1 MAGII
6 LVLSVVFAWVES
18 QSTSIH
24 FPGWILFLKSWLH
37 PFFFLGLLLIGYS
50 DLKNWKENSNA
61 KLAFPIIISLFS
73 FLLIVI
79 KIRNEVA
86 YLMSWESELL
96 EYSNR
101 ILFLLILAHLKVTA
115 LSLLGLWG
123 LVTKILVQLFG
134 KYQKPLWMKKVS
146 EGIQYAIGHKK
157 QTSIALVVYLCLF
170 GAAKFLV
177 EFKPRTKVLTDASQK
192 SSQTVQDQV
201 KKINVHFTAPSTP
214 KFEMINGEL
223 RTTIY
228 PVSLYFSENPY
239 LLNSKAKPEELFEV
253 FPVTKGDWEKV
264 NESLYRFMPSDH
276 WLTDQE
282 YTVKI
287 KNQDLRKNIEL
298 SELVYTFKTKPVKVW
313 IDSKRFYVNP
323 KNSDEKK
330 AVIALRSNY
339 PLEKASVEHFS
350 EFQLKDRQG
359 TIIKLLK
366 SEVFEGDA
374 KKKFYLHS
382 ESLKLGT
389 QPQQIKYVLKEGV
402 VSPFSKK
409 SSPKRETAK
418 ISIPSKFSFLNIDL
432 EKIKVRNDEND
443 EPYHSI
449 KITSNTRIREDVIRD
464 FFSIT
469 RIKMHYTKEEYQTL
483 ISHFG
488 ESASSCFDAVYNKN
502 YLKLRLN
509 CPMKESGNWS
519 YHPMMIL
526 EVDVPYKFKS
536 EKIIDETKHEIV
548 VEPIVGETY
557 KLELRA
563 GLKTIDGF
571 ELEFNKI
578 EYSKAQAFPK
588 ILKFANDGSIL
599 SLNGQRKIS
608 VYGRGV
614 SKAKIRVRQL
624 KAHQIQHFLSL
635 SSPDKKRPY
644 FRHYSFKE
652 DRITDEYNDE
662 VYFGSRQKKG
672 TYADFDFSRYLNNRS
687 GGKLDFGI
695 FFVTLY
701 DSKGQEKDSQL
712 FILSD
717 MAYIIKKASDG
728 NQTVYVASQTSRSP
742 LRGVAIQEI
751 RINGETRTL
760 GVTGTLGEF
769 DLPKRFGKDVT
780 GYLLTRGQD
789 VLYVAKNNRDQS
801 VDFSRFEVAGE
812 YSFEKKLRVSI
823 FSDRQLY
830 RPGESGHLAFIFKDS
845 EWSKRHEGELV
856 NIEIRDARGKIFLT
870 QDQKIQHFGVNTVDF
885 DLSYAAP
892 TGTYTVNVS
901 AYETRSSLKGNR
913 TYKKNLGS
921 LTLKIQEFLPDK
933 MKISSSFNKGQQRL
947 WVSPQN
953 LKSNISLRNL
963 FGTPAVGN
971 EIRSTMIL
979 SPRSISL
986 YKFPS
991 FSFYDETILEKSI
1004 SESLKS
1010 IKTDE
1015 QGRAEYQIDLNKYAE
1030 NTFNLTIRSE
1040 GFMKAGGRSVVTE
1053 KSIMISPHEFLV
1065 GMKPLGNLRYV
1076 STSSKVAVSL
1086 VAVGN
1091 DHQSREAKIDLVIY
1105 EKKYQNALVKQADHT
1120 YAYQDIKEPKL
1131 FKKESLTIPSTM
1143 LKYDLDNS
1151 KVGDY
1156 IVEIRNE
1163 KGHKLN
1169 SFEYSV
1175 VGEAD
1180 LARSLYR
1187 NNELKMTLNKSDF
1200 VSGENIQISLK
1211 APYTGVGLVTIEKE
1225 KVYAA
1230 KWFKLDRETSIIN
1243 IRVPKELEG
1252 NGYVNVSL
1260 LRDLN
1265 SKKVFTSPFSY
1276 AVVPFTLDKSKLI
1289 HNIEIE
1295 TESLIKPG
1303 DQVSVRYRAQNPG
1316 KIIIY
1321 AVDKGIHQLANYKTP
1336 SPLREFYKKQ
1346 ALRVSTYQIFSLI
1359 LPDIDA
1365 VRQAFAAGGGE
1376 GDLMSKNLNPFKR
1389 KFTKAVAFWS
1399 DVIDADSSWREYNFN
1414 VPFHFN
1420 GELSWHAVFV
1430 DQKSVGVKKG
1440 SIISRDDLII
1450 TPTLPTFSSPGDE
1463 FVLSAA
1469 IANNIDSKDGGSS
1482 STDQVTVH
1490 LKTDEGYKVLGES
1503 SKKVK
1508 IKRSQ
1513 DEVVTFKLKAN
1524 DALGNTNIVIE
1535 ANSGEYSSQYK
1546 EGVSIRPLIPR
1557 VNRNWQYVLT
1567 DGEYKIKMDDV
1578 DFHSEFFDFEI
1589 DLHEGLFALL
1599 KGNLR
1604 YLASYP
1610 YGCSEQITSKAIPYA
1625 VLPENIIE
1633 KSPLQREEFLR
1644 RTNNLLLQRQNDKGG
1659 ISLYV
1664 GNPVG
1669 SDYLNLYIAH
1679 FLTVSKAN
1687 GYFYNK
1693 RLFERL
1699 MMYIGEVAQGT
1710 NNRSRA
1716 YALYIQSLNEIQVG
1730 ANAKLLEQTDSDDIF
1745 VNLYLAAIYKILKN
1759 ERKAMEFI
1767 ERVEKSRGRYNFQYS
1782 YGYFSSSFERAY
1794 LGILYQYFP
1803 NRANKVMPEL
1813 VETMVESTK
1822 KYGASALWSGQAL
1835 LSLASLAKGNKIDA
1849 TVDVDFGKEER
1860 KLKISQ
1866 LQKLPQSRRKQIKNL
1881 AIDLP
1886 QKTFALL
1893 NVNIAGFPLQMKNYQ
1908 NGIQINKRMLD
1919 LDGNELKSLKVGE
1932 EVMVELSVQ
1941 GDREIRNAVI
1951 VDLLPGG
1958 FDLQW
1963 QSDDKDKS
1971 SLQTE
1976 FTDQREDRI
1985 IVYSSIS
1992 TSVRKFYYRIKAV
2005 APGKFKIP
2013 PTYAE
2018 NMYKTI
2024 ESALTRVDEITVE
2037 P

>member
-1 MAGII
+1 M
-6 LVLSVVFAWVES
+6 
-18 QSTSIH
+18 Q
-24 FPGWILFLKSWLH
+24 
-37 PFFFLGLLLIGYS
+37 
-50 DLKNWKENSNA
+50 
-61 KLAFPIIISLFS
+61 
-73 FLLIVI
+73 
-79 KIRNEVA
+79 
-86 YLMSWESELL
+86 
-96 EYSNR
+96 
-101 ILFLLILAHLKVTA
+101 
-115 LSLLGLWG
+115 
-123 LVTKILVQLFG
+123 
-134 KYQKPLWMKKVS
+134 
-146 EGIQYAIGHKK
+146 
-157 QTSIALVVYLCLF
+157 
-170 GAAKFLV
+170 
-177 EFKPRTKVLTDASQK
+177 
-192 SSQTVQDQV
+192 
-201 KKINVHFTAPSTP
+201 
-214 KFEMINGEL
+214 
-223 RTTIY
+223 
-228 PVSLYFSENPY
+228 
-239 LLNSKAKPEELFEV
+239 
-253 FPVTKGDWEKV
+253 
-264 NESLYRFMPSDH
+264 
-276 WLTDQE
+276 
-282 YTVKI
+282 
-287 KNQDLRKNIEL
+287 
-298 SELVYTFKTKPVKVW
+298 
-313 IDSKRFYVNP
+313 
-323 KNSDEKK
+323 
-330 AVIALRSNY
+330 
-339 PLEKASVEHFS
+339 
-350 EFQLKDRQG
+350 
-359 TIIKLLK
+359 
-366 SEVFEGDA
+366 
-374 KKKFYLHS
+374 
-382 ESLKLGT
+382 
-389 QPQQIKYVLKEGV
+389 
-402 VSPFSKK
+402 
-409 SSPKRETAK
+409 
-418 ISIPSKFSFLNIDL
+418 
-432 EKIKVRNDEND
+432 
-443 EPYHSI
+443 
-449 KITSNTRIREDVIRD
+449 
-464 FFSIT
+464 
-469 RIKMHYTKEEYQTL
+469 YTKEEYQTL
-483 ISHFG
+483 VSHYG
-488 ESASSCFDAVYNKN
+488 EKASNCFDPVYNKN

-509 CPMKESGNWS
+509 CSMKENGNWK

-526 EVDVPYKFKS
+526 EVDIPYKFKS
-536 EKIIDETKHEIV
+536 EKIIDETKHELIL
-548 VEPIVGETY
+548 EPIVGETY

-563 GLKTIDGF
+563 GLKTVDGF
-571 ELEFNKI
+571 ELEFNKV

-588 ILKFANDGSIL
+588 ILRFANDGSIL

-624 KAHQIQHFLSL
+624 KAHQLQHFLSL
-635 SSPDKKRPY
+635 STPDKKRPY

-662 VYFGSRQKKG
+662 VYFGANQKKG
-672 TYADFDFSRYLNNRS
+672 SYSDFDFSRYINNRS
-687 GGKLDFGI
+687 GGKLDYGI

-701 DSKGQEKDSQL
+701 DSRGQEKDSQL

-717 MAYIIKKASDG
+717 MAYIIKKAADG
-728 NQTVYVASQTSRSP
+728 NQTIYIASQTSKSP
-742 LRGVAIQEI
+742 QSGVAIQEL
-751 RINGETRTL
+751 RINGETKTL
-760 GVTGTLGEF
+760 GMTGALGEF
-769 DLPKRFGKDVT
+769 ELPKRFEEDVT
-780 GYLLTRGQD
+780 GYLLSRGQD
-789 VLYVAKNNRDQS
+789 VLYIAKNSTDQS
-801 VDFSRFEVAGE
+801 VDYSRFEVAGE

-870 QDQKIQHFGVNTVDF
+870 QDQKIQNFGINTIDF

-892 TGTYTVNVS
+892 TGTYTINVS
-901 AYETRSSLKGNR
+901 GYETRSSLKGDR

-921 LTLKIQEFLPDK
+921 HTIKIQEFLPDK
-933 MKISSSFNKGQQRL
+933 MKISSNFNKGQQKL

-971 EIRSTMIL
+971 EVRSTMIL

-1004 SESLKS
+1004 SENLKTV
-1010 IKTDE
+1010 KTDE

-1030 NTFNLTIRSE
+1030 NTFSLTLRAE

-1076 STSSKVAVSL
+1076 STSSKVAVNL

-1091 DHQSREAKIDLVIY
+1091 DHQSRDAKIDLVIF

-1143 LKYDLDNS
+1143 LKYQLDNS

-1187 NNELKMTLNKSDF
+1187 NNELKLTLDKNDYA
-1200 VSGENIQISLK
+1200 SGENIQISLK

-1225 KVYAA
+1225 RVYAA

-1260 LRDLN
+1260 LRDIN

-1289 HNIEIE
+1289 HNIAIE
-1295 TESLIKPG
+1295 TDNLIKPG

-1316 KIIIY
+1316 KVIIY
-1321 AVDKGIHQLANYKTP
+1321 AVDKGIHQLANYQTP
-1336 SPLREFYKKQ
+1336 SPLKEFYKKQ

-1399 DVIDADSSWREYNFN
+1399 DVIDADSSWREYKFN

-1430 DQKSVGVKKG
+1430 DQKSVGVRKG

-1469 IANNIDSKDGGSS
+1469 IANNIESKDGGSS
-1482 STDQVTVH
+1482 PTDQVTVS
-1490 LKTDEGYKVLGES
+1490 LKTGEGYKILGES
-1503 SKKVK
+1503 SKKIQVK
-1508 IKRSQ
+1508 RAQ

-1524 DALGNTNIVIE
+1524 NALGNTDVVIE
-1535 ANSGEYSSQYK
+1535 AKTGGYSSKYQ

-1567 DGEYKIKMDDV
+1567 DGEYKIKLDDV
-1578 DFHSEFFDFEI
+1578 DFHSEFFEFDI
-1589 DLHEGLFALL
+1589 DLHEGLLALL

-1625 VLPENIIE
+1625 VLPESILE
-1633 KSPLQREEFLR
+1633 RSPLKREEFLR
-1644 RTNNLLLQRQNDKGG
+1644 KTNNLLLQRQTDKGG
-1659 ISLYV
+1659 ISLYI

-1679 FLTVSKAN
+1679 FLTVSKTR
-1687 GYFYNK
+1687 GHYYNK

-1699 MMYIGEVAQGT
+1699 MMYIGEIAQGS
-1710 NNRSRA
+1710 NIRSRA

-1730 ANAKLLEQTDSDDIF
+1730 ANAKLLEQTDSEDIF

-1759 ERKAMEFI
+1759 ERKAMELI
-1767 ERVEKSRGRYNFQYS
+1767 ERVEKSRSRYKFEFS

-1803 NRANKVMPEL
+1803 DKANKVMPEL

-1822 KYGASALWSGQAL
+1822 KFGASALWSGQAL
-1835 LSLASLAKGNKIDA
+1835 LSLASLAEGNKLDA
-1849 TVDVDFGKEER
+1849 TIDVDFGKED
-1860 KLKISQ
+1860 KKITVSQ
-1866 LQKLPQSRRKQIKNL
+1866 LQKLPQSRRKEIKNL
-1881 AIDLP
+1881 TIDLP

-1893 NVNIAGFPLQMKNYQ
+1893 NINIAGFPTQMKDYQ
-1908 NGIQINKRMLD
+1908 NAIQINKRLLD
-1919 LDGNELKSLKVGE
+1919 LDGNELKDLKVGD

-1963 QSDDKDKS
+1963 QSSESDKS
-1971 SLQTE
+1971 SLQVDY
-1976 FTDQREDRI
+1976 TDQREDRI
-1985 IVYSSIS
+1985 VVYSSIS
-1992 TSVRKFYYRIKAV
+1992 TSVKKYYYRIKAV
-2005 APGKFKIP
+2005 TPGKFKIP
-2013 PTYAE
+2013 PTYTE
-2018 NMYKTI
+2018 NMYKTV
-2024 ESALTRVDEITVE
+2024 ESALTRVDEVTVE